1 MTRKKRSFMA
11 WSPWPSPGDFVSCSS
26 SSLYSS
32 KKSVHLITSIV
43 TKCFSKA
50 LYPPTHYPLN
60 QHCHLTSLS
69 QKFRS
74 PQSMLQLVYSFF
86 IQNTTDISLCSIQ
99 YPDIWFSCL
108 LCLSQLVQTC
118 LKLTTE
124 SLHSPIVQ
132 ISQPENF
139 RVVCETP
146 NSRLQHSQ
154 ILSLAHTYRNLGSSD
169 SLLSSKVL
177 LSKLDCILSCG
188 ASTKFQQI
196 FLKTWTPQSKTPSAQ
211 ELSKVCQI

>member
-1 MTRKKRSFMA
+1 MTRKKRSSMA
-11 WSPWPSPGDFVSCSS
+11 RFPWPSPGDFVSCSS

-74 PQSMLQLVYSFF
+74 PQSMLQLVYSFL
-86 IQNTTDISLCSIQ
+86 IQNTTDFSLCSNSISRHLIQ
-99 YPDIWFSCL
+99 L
-108 LCLSQLVQTC
+108 LVMSLTACADLLETDNRIIAQSNCSNISTWKLQGCVWNSQ
-118 LKLTTE
+118 
-124 SLHSPIVQ
+124 
-132 ISQPENF
+132 F
-139 RVVCETP
+139 
-146 NSRLQHSQ
+146 
-154 ILSLAHTYRNLGSSD
+154 SLAHTYRNLGSSD